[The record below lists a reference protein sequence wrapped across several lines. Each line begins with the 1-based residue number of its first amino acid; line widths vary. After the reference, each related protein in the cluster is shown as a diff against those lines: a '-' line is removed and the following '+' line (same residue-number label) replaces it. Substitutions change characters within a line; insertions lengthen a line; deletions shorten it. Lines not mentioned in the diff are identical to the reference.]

1 MRAIRAWLRRDSL
14 ARGIAYLGTLGCVA
28 WAVVAADPDRLSWLF
43 GVLALG
49 AVGANLFD
57 ARTEA
62 QRVTISGSALAGV
75 LVIAFFGPAWAAI
88 AVAAA
93 ELAGWLVER
102 YPPERV
108 AINLVGG
115 AVPMLAAGTVFE
127 AVKPAQDGSLGF
139 YLALALAA
147 ALVLA
152 LNLVI
157 VVGLASLLDGVPFLS
172 TVAGASLGLLTS
184 IAINVPLALA
194 AAGLILELDL
204 GGAAFAA
211 FTLIAFSYMASLV
224 ATARHRS
231 KEYASLSWGVLSGLL
246 RTLDVR
252 DPRAARHAAAVAAFA
267 RDIART
273 AGMSPKDQE
282 LAHTAGLLH
291 DIGNFALSD
300 RVAERGR
307 VLNDEDWVAIRR
319 HPELGADM
327 LRDLG
332 LYGPVAEIV
341 RAHHERIDGRGYPD
355 RLKGDAI
362 PPIAKI
368 IAVAEVY
375 DTLTA
380 HDTYRTPMSSFEALT
395 ELRRVSGSQLDGDY
409 VEALA
414 TLLAGSDVTYRH
426 ADAADYGRELD
437 LERRINEAAAS

>member
-1 MRAIRAWLRRDSL
+1 MAAKGQPRT
-14 ARGIAYLGTLGCVA
+14 GIAYLGTLGCVA

-75 LVIAFFGPAWAAI
+75 LVIAFFGPAWAAV

-115 AVPMLAAGTVFE
+115 AVPMLVAGTVFE
-127 AVKPAQDGSLGF
+127 AVKPVQDGSAGF
-139 YLALALAA
+139 YLGLALAA

-157 VVGLASLLDGVPFLS
+157 VVGLASLLDDVPFVR
-172 TVAGASLGLLTS
+172 TVAGASLTLLTS

-231 KEYASLSWGVLSGLL
+231 KEYASLSWGVLS
-246 RTLDVR
+246 DCC
-252 DPRAARHAAAVAAFA
+252 ARSTCATPVQLAMRRPWRPSRGTSPA
-267 RDIART
+267 RPA
-273 AGMSPKDQE
+273 
-282 LAHTAGLLH
+282 
-291 DIGNFALSD
+291 
-300 RVAERGR
+300 
-307 VLNDEDWVAIRR
+307 
-319 HPELGADM
+319 
-327 LRDLG
+327 
-332 LYGPVAEIV
+332 
-341 RAHHERIDGRGYPD
+341 
-355 RLKGDAI
+355 
-362 PPIAKI
+362 
-368 IAVAEVY
+368 
-375 DTLTA
+375 
-380 HDTYRTPMSSFEALT
+380 
-395 ELRRVSGSQLDGDY
+395 
-409 VEALA
+409 
-414 TLLAGSDVTYRH
+414 
-426 ADAADYGRELD
+426 
-437 LERRINEAAAS
+437 